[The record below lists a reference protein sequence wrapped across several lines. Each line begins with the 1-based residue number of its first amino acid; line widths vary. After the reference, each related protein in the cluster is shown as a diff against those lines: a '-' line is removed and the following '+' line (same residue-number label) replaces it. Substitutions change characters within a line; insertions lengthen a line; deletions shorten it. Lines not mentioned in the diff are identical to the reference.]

1 MNEQASGDGDLSPLA
16 NQSITRLLD
25 HSTTGGVLSMSEIDE
40 TQRLDITVTQ
50 HWIRILACQ
59 MRMTSLR
66 PDSSRTQYAGSLESY
81 IQPVLETSKS
91 LLRLIST
98 ATPASLE
105 CHGLGMVC
113 SA

>member
-1 MNEQASGDGDLSPLA
+1 
-16 NQSITRLLD
+16 
-25 HSTTGGVLSMSEIDE
+25 MSEIDE

-59 MRMTSLR
+59 MRMTSSLR
-66 PDSSRTQYAGSLESY
+66 LDSSKTQYAGSLESY

>member
-1 MNEQASGDGDLSPLA
+1 MNEQASGDVDLSPLA
-16 NQSITRLLD
+16 NQSIARFLD
-25 HSTTGGVLSMSEIDE
+25 HSTIGGVLSMSEIDE

-50 HWIRILACQ
+50 HWIRIIACQ
-59 MRMTSLR
+59 MRMTSSLR
-66 PDSSRTQYAGSLESY
+66 PDPSKTQHAGSLGSY

-105 CHGLGMVC
+105 CHGLGMV
-113 SA
+113 